1 MLKNTSLRAIFFG
14 THSGDSR
21 ASSIG
26 SKTGLW
32 SHIFLC
38 RMSLAGA
45 IVYCTIRYIHCPQ
58 NVRPPISF
66 SSPHSCNIFI
76 CNLWSLLHSRWWL
89 TRFQF
94 YSLCSRS
101 AHKISNVLTHRW
113 RHHTS
118 DKSFL
123 AFAKLHSR
131 WFSVGKPG
139 EIPLLTFRKVK
150 HFCQYVWTP
159 DALYVCVRSVA
170 LRCLRTASST
180 SGASLTC
187 AIQCIRRLTLSAQ
200 KLTPKSSTFGQGT
213 RSLRKF

>member
-1 MLKNTSLRAIFFG
+1 
-14 THSGDSR
+14 
-21 ASSIG
+21 
-26 SKTGLW
+26 
-32 SHIFLC
+32 
-38 RMSLAGA
+38 MSLAGA
-45 IVYCTIRYIHCPQ
+45 IVYCTIRHIDCPQ

-66 SSPHSCNIFI
+66 SSPHSCSIFI

-113 RHHTS
+113 RHHTN

-170 LRCLRTASST
+170 LRCFGRLRHV
-180 SGASLTC
+180 
-187 AIQCIRRLTLSAQ
+187 RRL
-200 KLTPKSSTFGQGT
+200 PH
-213 RSLRKF
+213 LRVNNAFAD